1 MSNDDDKKKT
11 HCPGCSRPHIESFE
25 QMHRAWQSL
34 TQAAGSPIVRGFIIH
49 DAMQQVIND
58 TENGSTVALVM
69 LRHAALAEFYFS
81 ILRTDIGALKLTQT
95 EREQLETLLED
106 FHTKGLDLADDLQEA
121 RVAIL
126 QGEEAANEAQP
137 EPETTEADDVL
148 AVLAKYGLLRA
159 VEGGEA

>member
-1 MSNDDDKKKT
+1 
-11 HCPGCSRPHIESFE
+11 
-25 QMHRAWQSL
+25 
-34 TQAAGSPIVRGFIIH
+34 
-49 DAMQQVIND
+49 MQQVIND